1 MDTFFR
7 VIAGTMIAVI
17 LGLALQ
23 KQGKDMAL
31 ILTVA
36 VSCMVMHVA
45 LEYIKPV
52 VEFIKRLESVADM
65 DAQWITV
72 MLKAAGIGLV
82 AQISTL
88 ICADSGNSALGK
100 TIQILSSAAV
110 LWLAIPL
117 MNALIDLIQRI
128 LGEI

>member
-1 MDTFFR
+1 
-7 VIAGTMIAVI
+7 
-17 LGLALQ
+17 
-23 KQGKDMAL
+23 MAL

-36 VSCMVMHVA
+36 VSCMVLLVA
-45 LEYIKPV
+45 LDYIKPV

-82 AQISTL
+82 AQISML

>member
-36 VSCMVMHVA
+36 VSCMILLVA
-45 LEYIKPV
+45 LDYIMPV